1 MLSFHRW
8 TVNGQMN
15 VIRRLNYRLIPVLV
29 SFFFIHVYGYKRN
42 FLPKMACHVM
52 ALMLGFFFGTERFK
66 FLNKGHLKLRLF
78 TYFQGHGTS
87 KRINEEERFTYQ
99 LVLLQDK
106 PSKIGSWSK
115 VFDVIINFHVVVR
128 VVDS

>member
-42 FLPKMACHVM
+42 FLPKNGVPCYGVNV
-52 ALMLGFFFGTERFK
+52 GGFFGTERFK
-66 FLNKGHLKLRLF
+66 LFNKGHLKLRLF

-87 KRINEEERFTYQ
+87 KRINEEKRFTYQ

-115 VFDVIINFHVVVR
+115 VFDVIINFHVVVG

>member
-1 MLSFHRW
+1 M
-8 TVNGQMN
+8 NGQMN

-52 ALMLGFFFGTERFK
+52 ALRFK
-66 FLNKGHLKLRLF
+66 LFNKGHLKLRLF

-106 PSKIGSWSK
+106 PSKIGS
-115 VFDVIINFHVVVR
+115 
-128 VVDS
+128 

>member
-1 MLSFHRW
+1 
-8 TVNGQMN
+8 MN

-42 FLPKMACHVM
+42 FLPKNGVPCYGVNV
-52 ALMLGFFFGTERFK
+52 GVFFGTERFK

-87 KRINEEERFTYQ
+87 KRINEEKRFTYQ

-106 PSKIGSWSK
+106 PSKIGS
-115 VFDVIINFHVVVR
+115 
-128 VVDS
+128 